1 MADSNNDK
9 INNGEAKTAPSSTAE
24 VSAPEAKGAEAE
36 EKAEASH
43 ESAGHEDEGET
54 AAPAAAKK
62 AHDEPH
68 AAPAAAKE
76 AHKEPHVAHAH
87 APAHGAAHAHKPNVK
102 EYMVIF
108 AVLAVLTVLEV
119 GVAKMPGISRKL
131 IGVALV
137 GLALTKAAIVGLY
150 YMHLKHETR
159 VLKLTVALPM
169 AAPTIYAIVLISEAA
184 WRLTRW

>member
-1 MADSNNDK
+1 MSDSNK
-9 INNGEAKTAPSSTAE
+9 GKSGKGGAKTAAASKSEASE
-24 VSAPEAKGAEAE
+24 DAPEPSDNVEE
-36 EKAEASH
+36 EKAELEAAH
-43 ESAGHEDEGET
+43 E
-54 AAPAAAKK
+54 AAVEAHDK
-62 AHDEPH
+62 AHP
-68 AAPAAAKE
+68 P
-76 AHKEPHVAHAH
+76 
-87 APAHGAAHAHKPNVK
+87 HGAGGHAHKPNIK

-108 AVLAVLTVLEV
+108 AVLGALTALEV
-119 GVAKMPGISRKL
+119 GVAQVPGVSRKL
-131 IGVALV
+131 IAVTLI